1 MPEIIFH
8 RAKPI
13 QWSPI
18 MFAVVLLALLISVPV
33 RAELRDPN
41 NSADYIILTN
51 QEVLSNNAW
60 IDNLLDYR
68 AAQGRVS
75 MAVTVEEIWAEF
87 TPSGSDSAI
96 REFLHYAY
104 ENWQAPQLK
113 DVFIVGHW
121 DVVPTHLMESI
132 VDSFSY
138 WSDYWYAEA
147 SDSEFWGPRIRIGRL
162 PWSPRYTDSLES
174 FFDKISIYE
183 SSSGGEWLN
192 RCHLIADSSDGLN
205 PTPEDWVQYIARQ
218 VPASVLIERDY
229 LGRPIGDP
237 WHGTRE
243 EILEHLSSG
252 NLFTTSGKFGSS
264 YNFLSADTSDASDI
278 YNLQNINSLTT
289 LFSPCSYALGI
300 DSIDGT
306 PIMFAALNSSSGGAI
321 AAFGFSGVPWYMG
334 TGNYGRRLAPEMFSS
349 NNLSIG
355 DAWNACCHYLV
366 DSVMQHHGGTSVSE
380 TLFGTFLL
388 GDPATII
395 PGRTTSADPIVAPA
409 IPASIQIVGN
419 YPNPFNPSTTINF
432 MLNRAGSARL
442 TVYDITGRAVTTLA
456 EQSFTAGQHSIVWNA
471 QGLASGIYLVRLE
484 SAGQF
489 DTHKITL
496 LK

>member
-1 MPEIIFH
+1 
-8 RAKPI
+8 
-13 QWSPI
+13 

-60 IDNLLDYR
+60 IDSLLDYR
-68 AAQGRVS
+68 DAQGRVS

-87 TPSGSDSAI
+87 TPAGSDSAI

-104 ENWQAPQLK
+104 DNWQTPRLK

-121 DVVPTHLMESI
+121 DVVPSHQMHSI
-132 VDSFSY
+132 GDSAIY
-138 WSDYWYAEA
+138 LSDYYYSEA
-147 SDSEFWGPRIRIGRL
+147 PDSAFWGPRIRIGRL
-162 PWSPRYTDSLES
+162 PWSPRYADTLES
-174 FFDKISIYE
+174 FFDKVSIYE
-183 SSSGGEWLN
+183 SSSDGEWTN
-192 RCHLIADSSDGLN
+192 RCHLIADSSFGPF
-205 PTPEDWVQYIARQ
+205 PTPEDWIQYTARQ
-218 VPASVLIERDY
+218 IPVSVLIERDY
-229 LGRPIGDP
+229 LERPEGDP
-237 WHGTRE
+237 LHGSRD
-243 EILEHLSSG
+243 EILEHMSSG
-252 NLFTTSGKFGSS
+252 NLFTLLSS
-264 YNFLSADTSDASDI
+264 FRSNYYLLSTDSMDASDI
-278 YNLQNINSLTT
+278 YSLQNLTSLTT
-289 LFSPCSYALGI
+289 LLCPSSYALGRDNI
-300 DSIDGT
+300 NEIPLLT
-306 PIMFAALNSSSGGAI
+306 AALNSSSGGAI
-321 AAFGFSGVPWYMG
+321 AAYGFSGVSWYLG
-334 TGNYGRRLAPEMFSS
+334 SATYGQRLATEMFSNS
-349 NNLSIG
+349 NLSIG

-419 YPNPFNPSTTINF
+419 YPNPFNHSTTINF

-442 TVYDITGRAVTTLA
+442 AVFDITGRAVTTLA
-456 EQSFTAGQHSIVWNA
+456 EQSFTAGQHIIVWNA
-471 QGLASGIYLVRLE
+471 AGLASGIYLVRLE